1 MRCLRLP
8 FTFDPEKLR
17 ADLALVR
24 DDEWIPHV
32 QRRHYD
38 GLWSGAALRSLGGS
52 RDNLVPEARDG
63 QRFTDTALL
72 ARCPYFRE
80 VLAQFRCPLN
90 AVRLL
95 RLQAGS
101 AIAEHVDHALDF
113 EDGEVRIHI
122 PIVTSDGVRF
132 ILDGARLVLAPGE
145 CWYTNVNLPHA
156 VENTGTVDRIHLVLD
171 CVVDDWLRELFRTAP
186 RSAPDNHRA
195 ALRRAEPHPA
205 ALIAAFAEAATGFAR
220 AGHAVGFEVDRS
232 TLILN
237 WTGKYTW
244 QIRSTNAATPDGWTV
259 ELESS
264 PDVARE
270 RQGDFDSVVALLRE
284 RLAPVDIT
292 AFSPAS

>member
-8 FTFDPEKLR
+8 FTFEADKLR
-17 ADLALVR
+17 TDLALVR
-24 DDEWIPHV
+24 DDEWIPH
-32 QRRHYD
+32 QQKKHYD
-38 GLWSGAALRSLGGS
+38 GLWSGAALRSIGGS

-63 QRFTDTALL
+63 QSFADTALL
-72 ARCPYFRE
+72 ARCPYFRA

-101 AIAEHVDHALDF
+101 NIAEHVDGALDF

-171 CVVDDWLRELFRTAP
+171 CIVDDWLREIFRTTP
-186 RSAPDNHRA
+186 RPAPDHYRA
-195 ALRRAEPHPA
+195 TVRFGHEALAQWISTLGE
-205 ALIAAFAEAATGFAR
+205 TAR
-220 AGHAVGFEVDRS
+220 ALSRPERAVTLRSDRS
-232 TLILN
+232 TVILN
-237 WTGKYTW
+237 WAGRYSW
-244 QIRSTNAATPDGWTV
+244 QFRAQAQPAPEGWRA
-259 ELESS
+259 EIESS
-264 PDVARE
+264 PDPTAEHAEDFAR
-270 RQGDFDSVVALLRE
+270 LLEFLRA
-284 RLAPVDIT
+284 RLSAEVLN
-292 AFSPAS
+292 ASLPS